1 VKTTAEWV
9 EKLKGEGLEIDF
21 QNTVLGFTRN
31 GAYFWE
37 SDRIELTYDADLNM
51 LFHELSHW
59 TGHKDRLNRDLWW
72 APFNQSS
79 VKEEL
84 IAWEST
90 QTLGVKLGFKLN
102 EECLTLFTK
111 WTDNYLNEYPK
122 EEALAASSYLIHRF
136 GL

>member
-102 EECLTLFTK
+102 EECLSSRILERFT
-111 WTDNYLNEYPK
+111 
-122 EEALAASSYLIHRF
+122 
-136 GL
+136 